1 MEARTLRFCRHIFFA
16 WLAACTAVSAAER
29 FETANFVVIADSVDV
44 AEKVARTAEKQ
55 RKELA
60 LFWLKKAM
68 PNWSKPCRVSV
79 NVGSIGAGGQTT
91 FQFVNGEVINWRMSV
106 QGSLERILDSVLPH
120 EVNHTIFASYFRRP
134 LPRWADEG
142 AATLFEHDSEQRKQ
156 LHLLHQVIHR
166 REDYFALQEL
176 LSMKEYPQDP
186 NRMLTLYAQGFTLV
200 DFLVQQKGEAT
211 YLQFLADGEEL
222 DWEEA
227 IRKHYDHE
235 GVQTLERN
243 WRGWVLAGMPRLSSP
258 DQPAVAKVNEVSA
271 DASALFFQ
279 DSMSAQS
286 VKPTAPRSPKNKDL
300 ANSVIRSQSPD
311 SEVISATSTPVARPA
326 SPPKMAVVPTA
337 AGPGDAKQTPP
348 PSVSGTAVSG
358 QVSPPTFRHKSLE
371 APRPGTNQDATSKV
385 TSQTPPAFDKSAQ
398 QSLTAPGNRDLDA
411 GETWFENT
419 TPSTNTPAS
428 QKKSG
433 SRAPRNKIA
442 QPESSSDHFVPTG
455 LSAILPDKET
465 QTGTDSATA
474 ILSGERRRDTNL
486 PQWAGF
492 PGEMKLF

>member
-1 MEARTLRFCRHIFFA
+1 MEARILRFCRHLFFA
-16 WLAACTAVSAAER
+16 WLAACAAAPAAER

-166 REDYFALQEL
+166 RENYFALQEL

-258 DQPAVAKVNEVSA
+258 DPAAVAKVNEVSA

-279 DSMSAQS
+279 DSTSAQS
-286 VKPTAPRSPKNKDL
+286 VKPTTQRSTNKDQ
-300 ANSVIRSQSPD
+300 ADSVIRSQSPD
-311 SEVISATSTPVARPA
+311 SEAISSTSTPVARQA
-326 SPPKMAVVPTA
+326 SPPKMAAVSAP
-337 AGPGDAKQTPP
+337 AGQGDAKQTSP

-358 QVSPPTFRHKSLE
+358 PVGPPAFRHKSLE
-371 APRPGTNQDATSKV
+371 APRPGKNKDATSKL

-398 QSLTAPGNRDLDA
+398 QSLTTPGNREQDA
-411 GETWFENT
+411 VETWFENT
-419 TPSTNTPAS
+419 TPSPNAPAL

-433 SRAPRNKIA
+433 SRDPRNKIA
-442 QPESSSDHFVPTG
+442 QPESSPDHFVPTG
-455 LSAILPDKET
+455 LSAILPDNDT
-465 QTGTDSATA
+465 QTGTDSAKA

>member
-1 MEARTLRFCRHIFFA
+1 MEARTLRFCRHMFFV
-16 WLAACTAVSAAER
+16 WFAACAAASAAER
-29 FETANFVVIADSVDV
+29 FETANFVVVADSVDI

-166 REDYFALQEL
+166 RESYFALQEL

-222 DWEEA
+222 GWEEA

-243 WRGWVLAGMPRLSSP
+243 WRGWVLAGMPGLSGP
-258 DQPAVAKVNEVSA
+258 DQPSVAQVNEASS
-271 DASALFFQ
+271 DASELFFQ
-279 DSMSAQS
+279 DSRTAQA
-286 VKPTAPRSPKNKDL
+286 VKPASQRSPKNKAL
-300 ANSVIRSQSPD
+300 ADSVIRSQSPD
-311 SEVISATSTPVARPA
+311 SEVNSSASTPTAVPA
-326 SPPKMAVVPTA
+326 LPKKMAIVTA
-337 AGPGDAKQTPP
+337 PAGTGAVKQISTS
-348 PSVSGTAVSG
+348 SVSETAVSG
-358 QVSPPTFRHKSLE
+358 QAGPPTFRHRSLE
-371 APRPGTNQDATSKV
+371 APRPGTNTDATSKV
-385 TSQTPPAFDKSAQ
+385 TSQAPSALGKSAQ
-398 QSLTAPGNRDLDA
+398 QSLTAPRNKDQKA

-419 TPSTNTPAS
+419 TPSTNTPAP
-428 QKKSG
+428 QTKSG
-433 SRAPRNKIA
+433 SRTPRNKIA
-442 QPESSSDHFVPTG
+442 QPESAPDHFIPTG
-455 LSAILPDKET
+455 LSAILPDKDP
-465 QTGTDSATA
+465 QTGTEA
-474 ILSGERRRDTNL
+474 ILSGERRRETNL